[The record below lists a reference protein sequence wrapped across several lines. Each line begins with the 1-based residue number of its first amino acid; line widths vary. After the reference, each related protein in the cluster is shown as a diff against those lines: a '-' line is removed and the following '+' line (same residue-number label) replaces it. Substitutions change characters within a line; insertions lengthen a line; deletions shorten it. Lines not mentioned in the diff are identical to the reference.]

1 MIKLFDIENG
11 VVKPT
16 VHCYQISWLK
26 AILDKYKKDST
37 KILGYLYYTTC
48 PSDDNPYVNLPED
61 TKEDAVIN
69 ALQIT
74 TSLEAKEIVT
84 AKNELA
90 KLFETP
96 SMRAYHAVKVMLD
109 RISTYLETTS
119 ISDGKEG
126 NAADIARWMDKIDS
140 YRQTY
145 KNAYRDMQDE
155 LTEKKTRGNQK
166 RSYDDEENSM

>member
-26 AILDKYKKDST
+26 AILDKYKKDAT
-37 KILGYLYYTTC
+37 KILGYLFYMTC
-48 PSDDNPYVNLPED
+48 PSDDNPYVNIREED
-61 TKEDAVIN
+61 KEGNIIRD
-69 ALQIT
+69 LKIT
-74 TSLEAKEIVT
+74 TSLEDKDIIRARE
-84 AKNELA
+84 ELS
-90 KLFETP
+90 KMFETP
-96 SMRAYHAVKVMLD
+96 SMRSYKAAKIMLD
-109 RISTYLETTS
+109 RISSYLELS
-119 ISDGKEG
+119 AISDGKEG
-126 NAADIARWMDKIDS
+126 NLTDIRGLMKDLDAM
-140 YRQTY
+140 RQTY